1 MHRPS
6 RFTLRVHFP
15 DTRTREACAGGIR
28 IPYGSMSAAIAVGKP
43 EEALEAYEKSLAA
56 KPQAADT
63 RILHA
68 RLLMV
73 AGKLG
78 EARVEFNLIL
88 ADDPKNTD
96 ALYNLSLVAGLDGHP
111 DEQEALLR
119 QVIAVDAGHPDALAA
134 LGDIVLARG
143 DAATAEGYF
152 SKALLRDP

>member
-1 MHRPS
+1 MAPVKGLRPS
-6 RFTLRVHFP
+6 FAAQYSVAALVATCIVLLVSLFACISP
-15 DTRTREACAGGIR
+15 TRAPVKPAPAESG

-96 ALYNLSLVAGLDGHP
+96 ALYNLSLVAGLDGPP
-111 DEQEALLR
+111 DMRSEEGVVR
-119 QVIAVDAGHPDALAA
+119 G
-134 LGDIVLARG
+134 LGDL
-143 DAATAEGYF
+143 E
-152 SKALLRDP
+152 L